1 MSPATFI
8 NTLLFR
14 LTMADFKLTISNP
27 KTGKSY
33 KRDITGAQADA
44 LLTKDLHEKV
54 VGDTIGFSGYEFEIM
69 GGSDNAGFPMRSG
82 LLGTGRKRIFTYAG
96 VGFSGRDRWEKT
108 QKGLR
113 MKVAVAGQKIGATT
127 TQINLKILKEGAQ
140 VFEDAK
146 KEEKKE

>member
-1 MSPATFI
+1 MKI
-8 NTLLFR
+8 NL
-14 LTMADFKLTISNP
+14 SE
-27 KTGKSY
+27 KTGKTY
-33 KRDITGAQADA
+33 FKNLEKGHDKTLIGKRLG
-44 LLTKDLHEKV
+44 E
-54 VGDTIGFSGYEFEIM
+54 TIKLDSLGLQGYEAIIT

-82 LLGTGRKRIFTYAG
+82 LLGAGRKRIFTYVG

-113 MKVAVAGQKIGATT
+113 MKVAVAGQKISATT
-127 TQINLKILKEGAQ
+127 TQVNLKILKEGAQ

>member
-1 MSPATFI
+1 
-8 NTLLFR
+8 
-14 LTMADFKLTISNP
+14 
-27 KTGKSY
+27 
-33 KRDITGAQADA
+33 
-44 LLTKDLHEKV
+44 
-54 VGDTIGFSGYEFEIM
+54 M

-82 LLGTGRKRIFTYAG
+82 LLGTGRKRIFTYVG

-113 MKVAVAGQKIGATT
+113 MKVAVAGQKISATT
-127 TQINLKILKEGAQ
+127 TQVNLKILKEGAQ